1 MVFLLTGVRSAHIA
15 IPLTLI
21 DHQKYAQGEER
32 PDTFLGL
39 ILIAGYLFS
48 DGFTSTLQERLF
60 KVSLRMRSL
69 PDPPRATT
77 CRPTSRCSTS
87 AWPLPC

>member
-1 MVFLLTGVRSAHIA
+1 MVFLLTGVRSAHITVHA
-15 IPLTLI
+15 PLI
-21 DHQKYAQGEER
+21 NHHQKYAQGEER

-60 KVSLRMRSL
+60 KVSYSE
-69 PDPPRATT
+69 
-77 CRPTSRCSTS
+77 
-87 AWPLPC
+87 